1 MNESQILDLLKELN
15 QIEIIE
21 KYKISNEEE
30 KKNFIEQ
37 FNYLEKATPGGIK
50 DYIKRAKILL
60 EESKNNINPF
70 KDYTPEVPL
79 GFDIKV
85 GSDQFYELDKLG
97 FEQIENTVFV
107 LVAGG
112 LGERLGYPDIKIGI
126 ETDLI
131 TKRKFIEIYIE
142 YIKAFENRIKKN
154 KKKDENWFIPLCI
167 MTSDDTHN
175 KTLELLNKNKNFGL
189 KENQISIVKQEKC
202 PAILDNECHLALIKD
217 KLILET
223 KPHGHGDIHYLL
235 YKSEKVKNWIK
246 EGKKYLVLF
255 QDTNIL
261 SFNCIPSSIGTSIK
275 LNLDINSICVPRKP
289 KDAIGAICKLVKK
302 DGTSITNNV
311 EYNQLDSLLKEKYNK
326 EGDVPNKDGISDFPG
341 NINIII
347 FKLDTYIKALEETKG
362 LIPEFV
368 NPKYTDETR
377 TKFKSPT
384 RLECLMQDLPKLL
397 KNGENVGFTSFERW
411 FCFSACKNN
420 LKDACNKLKKN
431 QSPESA
437 FSIEQDIFIYNKKIL
452 EIIGKLEIDQTEK
465 ENELNIE
472 ECKIK
477 FGPKIIIYPEFAP
490 TVTELRDKLL
500 KMKKKIKMT
509 NNSTLILKKDVN
521 IEEGIN
527 LDGFYEVEKDEKMVE
542 CNNKKYKIYVELK
555 ENEGKIYEK
564 IRGYTICISPYILS
578 NALTALIFIKLI
590 VSKVI
595 DIEVII

>member
-1 MNESQILDLLKELN
+1 MKENEILDLLKETN
-15 QIEIIE
+15 QEEIIE
-21 KYKISNEEE
+21 KYNNSKEED
-30 KKNFIEQ
+30 KKAFIEQ
-37 FNYLEKATPGGIK
+37 FNYLDKATPGGIK

-60 EESKNNINPF
+60 EDSKNNINPF

-79 GFDIKV
+79 GFDIKI

-142 YIKAFENRIKKN
+142 FIKAFENRIRKN
-154 KKKDENWFIPLCI
+154 KKMEENWFIPLCI
-167 MTSDDTHN
+167 MTSDDTHK
-175 KTLELLNKNKNFGL
+175 KTVELLEKNNNFGL
-189 KENQISIVKQEKC
+189 KKEQITIVKQEKC
-202 PAILDNECHLALIKD
+202 PALIDNECHLALIKD
-217 KLILET
+217 KLMIET

-235 YKSEKVKNWIK
+235 YKEGKVKDWISQ
-246 EGKKYLVLF
+246 GKKYLVLF

-261 SFNCIPSSIGTSIK
+261 AFNCIPSAIGSSVK
-275 LNLDINSICVPRKP
+275 LQLDINSICVPRKP
-289 KDAIGAICKLVKK
+289 KDAIGAICKLVKS

-347 FKLDTYIKALEETKG
+347 FKLETYIKTLEETKG

-377 TKFKSPT
+377 VKFKSPT

-397 KNGENVGFTSFERW
+397 KSGEKVGFTSYDRW

-420 LKDACNKLKKN
+420 LKDACSKLKKN

-437 FSIEQDIFIYNKKIL
+437 FSVEQDIFIFNRKIM
-452 EIIGKLEIDQTEK
+452 EIIGKLEIQETEK
-465 ENELNIE
+465 ANEIE
-472 ECKIK
+472 VEGCKIK
-477 FGPKIIIYPEFAP
+477 FEPKIIIYPEFSP
-490 TVTELRDKLL
+490 TVTELRDKLNN
-500 KMKKKIKMT
+500 MKGKIKMT
-509 NNSTLILKKDVN
+509 NNSTLVLKKDVK
-521 IEEGIN
+521 I
-527 LDGFYEVEKDEKMVE
+527 KDEKLVE
-542 CNNKKYKIYVELK
+542 CNNKKNKIYVKLEG
-555 ENEGKIYEK
+555 ENGEIYEK
-564 IRGYTICISPYILS
+564 IRGYTV
-578 NALTALIFIKLI
+578 AQ
-590 VSKVI
+590 
-595 DIEVII
+595 

>member
-1 MNESQILDLLKELN
+1 MDAKQVLDLLKELN
-15 QIEIIE
+15 QPEIIE
-21 KYKISNEEE
+21 KYKNSKEDEQ
-30 KKNFIEQ
+30 KSFIKQ
-37 FNYLEKATPGGIK
+37 FNSLEKATPGGIK
-50 DYIKRAKILL
+50 DYLKRAKILL

-70 KDYTPEVPL
+70 KEYTPEVPL
-79 GFDIKV
+79 GFDVKV
-85 GSDQFYELDKLG
+85 GSEQFYELDKIG

-131 TKRKFIEIYIE
+131 TLRKFIEIYIE
-142 YIKAFENRIKKN
+142 YIKAFEDRIKRN
-154 KKKDENWFIPLCI
+154 KKMEENWYIPLCI
-167 MTSDDTHN
+167 MTSDDTN
-175 KTLELLNKNKNFGL
+175 DKTISLLEKNKYFGM
-189 KENQISIVKQEKC
+189 KEGQISIVKQEKC
-202 PAILDNECHLALIKD
+202 PAIIDNECHLALMKD
-217 KLILET
+217 KLLIET

-235 YKSEKVKNWIK
+235 YKSGKVNNWISL
-246 EGKKYLVLF
+246 GKKYLVLF

-261 SFNCIPSSIGTSIK
+261 AFNCIPSAIGSSIK
-275 LNLDINSICVPRKP
+275 LKLDINSICVPRKP

-302 DGTSITNNV
+302 DGTHITNNV

-341 NINIII
+341 NINVII

-397 KNGENVGFTSFERW
+397 KSGENVGFTSYERW

-431 QSPESA
+431 QTPESA
-437 FSIEQDIFIYNKKIL
+437 FSVEQDIFIYNKRIM
-452 EIIGKLEIDQTEK
+452 EIIGKLEVNNTEK
-465 ENELNIE
+465 ENEIDVE
-472 ECKIK
+472 GCKIK
-477 FGPKIIIYPEFAP
+477 FGPKIIIYPDFAP
-490 TVTELRDKLL
+490 TVSELKEKLMN
-500 KMKKKIKMT
+500 MKNKIRMT
-509 NNSTLILKKDVN
+509 NNSTLVLKKNVK

-527 LDGFYEVEKDEKMVE
+527 LDGFYEVEKDEKMVD
-542 CNNKKYKIYVELK
+542 CNNKKNKIYVALK
-555 ENEGKIYEK
+555 PEEGKIYEK
-564 IRGYTICISPYILS
+564 IRGYTIQ
-578 NALTALIFIKLI
+578 
-590 VSKVI
+590 
-595 DIEVII
+595 

>member
-1 MNESQILDLLKELN
+1 MDESQILSLLKELN
-15 QIEIIE
+15 QSEIIE
-21 KYKISNEEE
+21 KYKASKDDD
-30 KKNFIEQ
+30 KKYFIEQ

-50 DYIKRAKILL
+50 DYLRRAKILL
-60 EESKNNINPF
+60 EESKNNVNPF

-85 GSDQFYELDKLG
+85 GSEQFYELDKLG
-97 FEQIENTVFV
+97 FTQIENTVFV

-142 YIKAFENRIKKN
+142 FIKAFEDRIKRN
-154 KKKDENWFIPLCI
+154 KKMDDNWCIPLCI
-167 MTSDDTHN
+167 MTSDDTHK
-175 KTLELLNKNKNFGL
+175 KTVELLEKNKNFGL

-202 PAILDNECHLALIKD
+202 PAIIDNECHLALVKD
-217 KLILET
+217 KLMLET

-235 YKSEKVKNWIK
+235 YKSDKVKNWISQ
-246 EGKKYLVLF
+246 GKKYLVLF

-261 SFNCIPSSIGTSIK
+261 AFNCIPSALGSSVK
-275 LNLDINSICVPRKP
+275 LKLDINSICVPRKP

-302 DGTSITNNV
+302 DGSSITNNV
-311 EYNQLDSLLKEKYNK
+311 EYNQLDSLLREKYNK
-326 EGDVPNKDGISDFPG
+326 EGDVANKDGISDFPG
-341 NINIII
+341 NINVIV

-397 KNGENVGFTSFERW
+397 KSGENVGFTSYERW

-431 QSPESA
+431 QTPESA
-437 FSIEQDIFIYNKKIL
+437 FSVEQDVFIFNRKIMEL
-452 EIIGKLEIDQTEK
+452 IGKLEIEETE
-465 ENELNIE
+465 EPNEIEVE

-477 FGPKIIIYPEFAP
+477 FGPKIIIYPDFAP
-490 TVTELRDKLL
+490 TVTELRDKLM
-500 KMKKKIKMT
+500 KMKKNIKIS

-521 IEEGIN
+521 IEEGIHLN
-527 LDGFYEVEKDEKMVE
+527 GYYEIEKNEKMVE
-542 CNNKKYKIYVELK
+542 CNNKKNKMYVKLK
-555 ENEGKIYEK
+555 GEEGEIYEK
-564 IRGYTICISPYILS
+564 IRGYTIL
-578 NALTALIFIKLI
+578 
-590 VSKVI
+590 
-595 DIEVII
+595 

>member
-1 MNESQILDLLKELN
+1 MNEAQILDLLKELN
-15 QIEIIE
+15 QLEILE
-21 KYKISNEEE
+21 KYKNSKDEE
-30 KKNFIEQ
+30 KKDFIDQ

-50 DYIKRAKILL
+50 DYLKRAKILL
-60 EESKNNINPF
+60 EDSKNNVNPF
-70 KDYTPEVPL
+70 KEYTPEVPL
-79 GFDIKV
+79 GFDVKV
-85 GSDQFYELDKLG
+85 GSEQFYELDKLG
-97 FEQIENTVFV
+97 FTEIENTVFV

-131 TKRKFIEIYIE
+131 TKRKFIEIYIDF
-142 YIKAFENRIKKN
+142 IKAFENRIKRS
-154 KKKDENWFIPLCI
+154 KKMDENWCIPLCI

-175 KTLELLNKNKNFGL
+175 KTVSLLEKNKNFGL

-202 PAILDNECHLALIKD
+202 PAIIDNECHLALVKD
-217 KLILET
+217 KLLLET

-235 YKSEKVKNWIK
+235 YKSDKVKKWIS

-261 SFNCIPSSIGTSIK
+261 AFNCIPSAIGSSIK
-275 LNLDINSICVPRKP
+275 LKLDINSICVPRKP

-377 TKFKSPT
+377 NKFKSPT

-397 KNGENVGFTSFERW
+397 KNGENVGFTSYERW

-437 FSIEQDIFIYNKKIL
+437 FSVEQDIFIFNRKIM
-452 EIIGKLEIDQTEK
+452 EIIGKLEIE
-465 ENELNIE
+465 ENEKPNEVEIE
-472 ECKIK
+472 GCKIK
-477 FGPKIIIYPEFAP
+477 FGPKIIIYPEFSP
-490 TVTELRDKLL
+490 TVSELKDKLM
-500 KMKKKIKMT
+500 KMKKSIKIT
-509 NNSTLILKKDVN
+509 NNSTLIFKHDVN
-521 IEEGIN
+521 IEEGIILN
-527 LDGFYEVEKDEKMVE
+527 GFYEIEKDEKSVE
-542 CNNKKYKIYVELK
+542 CTNKKNKNYIALK
-555 ENEGKIYEK
+555 GEEGEIYEK
-564 IRGYTICISPYILS
+564 IRGYTTL
-578 NALTALIFIKLI
+578 
-590 VSKVI
+590 
-595 DIEVII
+595 

>member
-30 KKNFIEQ
+30 KKKFIEQ

-542 CNNKKYKIYVELK
+542 CNNKKYKIYIELK

-564 IRGYTICISPYILS
+564 IRGYTIKI
-578 NALTALIFIKLI
+578 
-590 VSKVI
+590 
-595 DIEVII
+595 

>member
-202 PAILDNECHLALIKD
+202 PAILDNERHLALIKD

-564 IRGYTICISPYILS
+564 IRGYTIKI
-578 NALTALIFIKLI
+578 
-590 VSKVI
+590 
-595 DIEVII
+595 

>member
-50 DYIKRAKILL
+50 DYIKRVKILL
-60 EESKNNINPF
+60 EESKNKINPF

-564 IRGYTICISPYILS
+564 IRGYTIKI
-578 NALTALIFIKLI
+578 
-590 VSKVI
+590 
-595 DIEVII
+595 

>member
-420 LKDACNKLKKN
+420 LKDACNKLQKN

-542 CNNKKYKIYVELK
+542 CNNKKYKIYIELK

-564 IRGYTICISPYILS
+564 IRGYTIKI
-578 NALTALIFIKLI
+578 
-590 VSKVI
+590 
-595 DIEVII
+595 

>member
-477 FGPKIIIYPEFAP
+477 FGPKIIIYPEFDP

-564 IRGYTICISPYILS
+564 IRGYTIKI
-578 NALTALIFIKLI
+578 
-590 VSKVI
+590 
-595 DIEVII
+595 

>member
-1 MNESQILDLLKELN
+1 MKEEQILDLLKETN
-15 QIEIIE
+15 QTEIIE
-21 KYKISNEEE
+21 KYKNSKEED
-30 KKNFIEQ
+30 KKSFIEQ
-37 FNYLEKATPGGIK
+37 FNSLEKATPGGIK
-50 DYIKRAKILL
+50 DYLKRAKILL
-60 EESKNNINPF
+60 EDSKNNVNPF
-70 KDYTPEVPL
+70 KDYTPQVPL

-97 FEQIENTVFV
+97 FSEIENTVFV

-142 YIKAFENRIKKN
+142 FIKAFEDRIKKN
-154 KKKDENWFIPLCI
+154 KKMEENWFIPLCI
-167 MTSDDTHN
+167 MTSDDTHK
-175 KTLELLNKNKNFGL
+175 KTVELLEKYKNFGL

-202 PAILDNECHLALIKD
+202 PAIIDNECHLALMKD
-217 KLILET
+217 KLLIET

-235 YKSEKVKNWIK
+235 YKSGKVRDWISQ
-246 EGKKYLVLF
+246 GKKYLVLF

-261 SFNCIPSSIGTSIK
+261 AFNCIPSAIGSSIK
-275 LNLDINSICVPRKP
+275 LKLDINSICVPRKP
-289 KDAIGAICKLVKK
+289 KDAIGAICKLVKN
-302 DGTSITNNV
+302 DGTSFTNNV
-311 EYNQLDSLLKEKYNK
+311 EYNQLDSLLREKYNK

-341 NINIII
+341 NINIIV

-397 KNGENVGFTSFERW
+397 KSGENVGFTSYERW

-420 LKDACNKLKKN
+420 LNDACNKLKKN

-437 FSIEQDIFIYNKKIL
+437 FSVEQDIFIFNKRIM
-452 EIIGKLEIDQTEK
+452 EIIGKLEIEETEK
-465 ENELNIE
+465 PNEVEIE
-472 ECKIK
+472 GCKIK
-477 FGPKIIIYPEFAP
+477 FGPKIIIYPDFAP
-490 TVTELRDKLL
+490 TVTELKEKLMN
-500 KMKKKIKMT
+500 MKNKIKMT
-509 NNSTLILKKDVN
+509 NNSTLVLKKDVK

-527 LDGFYEVEKDEKMVE
+527 LKGFCEIEKDEKMVDCHNE
-542 CNNKKYKIYVELK
+542 KNKIYIKLE
-555 ENEGKIYEK
+555 EGAGTIYEK
-564 IRGYTICISPYILS
+564 IRGYTV
-578 NALTALIFIKLI
+578 K
-590 VSKVI
+590 
-595 DIEVII
+595 E

>member
-1 MNESQILDLLKELN
+1 MKEKEILDLLKETN
-15 QIEIIE
+15 QEEIIE
-21 KYKISNEEE
+21 KYNNSKEED
-30 KKNFIEQ
+30 KKAFIEQ
-37 FNYLEKATPGGIK
+37 FNYLDKATPGGIK

-60 EESKNNINPF
+60 EDSKNNVNPF

-79 GFDIKV
+79 GFDIKI

-142 YIKAFENRIKKN
+142 FIKAFENRIRKN
-154 KKKDENWFIPLCI
+154 KKMEENWFIPLCI
-167 MTSDDTHN
+167 MTSDDTHK
-175 KTLELLNKNKNFGL
+175 KTVELLEKNNNFGL
-189 KENQISIVKQEKC
+189 KKEQITIVKQEKC
-202 PAILDNECHLALIKD
+202 PALIDNECHLALMKD
-217 KLILET
+217 KLMIET

-235 YKSEKVKNWIK
+235 YKEGKVKDWISQ
-246 EGKKYLVLF
+246 GKKYLVLF

-261 SFNCIPSSIGTSIK
+261 AFNCIPSAIGSSVK
-275 LNLDINSICVPRKP
+275 LQLDINSICVPRKP
-289 KDAIGAICKLVKK
+289 KDAIGAICKLVKS

-347 FKLDTYIKALEETKG
+347 FKLETYIKTLEETKG

-377 TKFKSPT
+377 VKFKSPT

-397 KNGENVGFTSFERW
+397 KSGEKVGFTSYDRW

-420 LKDACNKLKKN
+420 LKDACSKLKKN

-437 FSIEQDIFIYNKKIL
+437 FSVEQDIFIFNRKIM
-452 EIIGKLEIDQTEK
+452 EIIGKLEIQETEK
-465 ENELNIE
+465 ANEIE
-472 ECKIK
+472 VEGCKIK
-477 FGPKIIIYPEFAP
+477 FEPKIIIYPEFSP
-490 TVTELRDKLL
+490 TVTELRDKLNN
-500 KMKKKIKMT
+500 MKGKIKMT
-509 NNSTLILKKDVN
+509 NNSTLVLKKDVK

-527 LDGFYEVEKDEKMVE
+527 LDGFYEVVKDEKLVE
-542 CNNKKYKIYVELK
+542 CNNKKNKIYVKLEG
-555 ENEGKIYEK
+555 ENGEIYEK
-564 IRGYTICISPYILS
+564 IRGYTV
-578 NALTALIFIKLI
+578 AQ
-590 VSKVI
+590 
-595 DIEVII
+595 

>member
-1 MNESQILDLLKELN
+1 MCPYLYIKELN
-15 QIEIIE
+15 QPEIIE
-21 KYKISNEEE
+21 KYKNSKEDEQ
-30 KKNFIEQ
+30 KSFIKQ
-37 FNYLEKATPGGIK
+37 FNSLEKATPGGIK
-50 DYIKRAKILL
+50 DYLKRAKILL

-70 KDYTPEVPL
+70 KEYTPEVPL
-79 GFDIKV
+79 GFDVKV
-85 GSDQFYELDKLG
+85 GSEQFYELDKIG

-131 TKRKFIEIYIE
+131 TLRKFIEIYIE
-142 YIKAFENRIKKN
+142 YIKAFEDRIKRN
-154 KKKDENWFIPLCI
+154 KKMEENWYIPLCI
-167 MTSDDTHN
+167 MTSDDTN
-175 KTLELLNKNKNFGL
+175 DKTISLLEKNKYFGM
-189 KENQISIVKQEKC
+189 KEGQISIVKQEKC
-202 PAILDNECHLALIKD
+202 PAIIDNECHLALMKD
-217 KLILET
+217 KLLIET

-235 YKSEKVKNWIK
+235 YKSGKVNNWISL
-246 EGKKYLVLF
+246 GKKYLVLF

-261 SFNCIPSSIGTSIK
+261 AFNCIPSAIGSSIK
-275 LNLDINSICVPRKP
+275 LKLDINSICVPRKP

-302 DGTSITNNV
+302 DGTHITNNV

-341 NINIII
+341 NINVII

-397 KNGENVGFTSFERW
+397 KSGENVGFTSYERW

-431 QSPESA
+431 QTPESA
-437 FSIEQDIFIYNKKIL
+437 FSVEQDIFIYNKRIM
-452 EIIGKLEIDQTEK
+452 EIIGKLEINNTEK
-465 ENELNIE
+465 ENEIDVE
-472 ECKIK
+472 GCKIK
-477 FGPKIIIYPEFAP
+477 FGPKIIIYPDFAP
-490 TVTELRDKLL
+490 TVSELKEKLMN
-500 KMKKKIKMT
+500 MKNKIRMT
-509 NNSTLILKKDVN
+509 NNSTLVLKKDVK

-542 CNNKKYKIYVELK
+542 CNNKKNKIYVALK
-555 ENEGKIYEK
+555 QEEGKIYEK
-564 IRGYTICISPYILS
+564 IRGYTIQ
-578 NALTALIFIKLI
+578 
-590 VSKVI
+590 
-595 DIEVII
+595 

>member
-1 MNESQILDLLKELN
+1 MHIYISLILDLLKELN

-564 IRGYTICISPYILS
+564 IRGYTIKI
-578 NALTALIFIKLI
+578 
-590 VSKVI
+590 
-595 DIEVII
+595 

>member
-1 MNESQILDLLKELN
+1 
-15 QIEIIE
+15 
-21 KYKISNEEE
+21 
-30 KKNFIEQ
+30 
-37 FNYLEKATPGGIK
+37 
-50 DYIKRAKILL
+50 
-60 EESKNNINPF
+60 
-70 KDYTPEVPL
+70 
-79 GFDIKV
+79 
-85 GSDQFYELDKLG
+85 
-97 FEQIENTVFV
+97 
-107 LVAGG
+107 
-112 LGERLGYPDIKIGI
+112 
-126 ETDLI
+126 
-131 TKRKFIEIYIE
+131 
-142 YIKAFENRIKKN
+142 
-154 KKKDENWFIPLCI
+154 

-275 LNLDINSICVPRKP
+275 LNLDINSICVPRKS

-377 TKFKSPT
+377 TKFKSQT
-384 RLECLMQDLPKLL
+384 RLESLMQDLPKLL

-509 NNSTLILKKDVN
+509 YNSTLILKKDVN

-542 CNNKKYKIYVELK
+542 CNNKKYKIYIELK

-564 IRGYTICISPYILS
+564 RRGYTIKI
-578 NALTALIFIKLI
+578 
-590 VSKVI
+590 
-595 DIEVII
+595 

>member
-30 KKNFIEQ
+30 KKKFIEQ

-564 IRGYTICISPYILS
+564 IRGYTIKI
-578 NALTALIFIKLI
+578 
-590 VSKVI
+590 
-595 DIEVII
+595 

>member
-1 MNESQILDLLKELN
+1 MEEAQILDLLKELN
-15 QIEIIE
+15 QLEILE
-21 KYKISNEEE
+21 RYKNSKEEE
-30 KKNFIEQ
+30 RKNFINQ
-37 FNYLEKATPGGIK
+37 FNALEKATPGGIK
-50 DYIKRAKILL
+50 DYLKRAKILL
-60 EESKNNINPF
+60 EESKNNVNPF
-70 KDYTPEVPL
+70 KEYTPEVPL

-85 GSDQFYELDKLG
+85 GSEQFYELDKLG
-97 FEQIENTVFV
+97 FTEIENTVFV

-131 TKRKFIEIYIE
+131 TLRKFIEIYIE
-142 YIKAFENRIKKN
+142 FIKAFEDRIKRG
-154 KKKDENWFIPLCI
+154 KKMDENWFIPLCI
-167 MTSDDTHN
+167 MTSDDTN
-175 KTLELLNKNKNFGL
+175 DKTMALLENNKNFGL

-202 PAILDNECHLALIKD
+202 PAIIDNECHLALSKD
-217 KLILET
+217 KLLIET

-235 YKSEKVKNWIK
+235 YKSGKVKNWISQ
-246 EGKKYLVLF
+246 GKKYLVLF

-261 SFNCIPSSIGTSIK
+261 AFNCIPSAIGSSIK
-275 LNLDINSICVPRKP
+275 LKMDINSICVPRKP
-289 KDAIGAICKLVKK
+289 KDAIGAICKLVKS

-397 KNGENVGFTSFERW
+397 KNGENVGFTSYERW

-431 QSPESA
+431 QTPESA
-437 FSIEQDIFIYNKKIL
+437 FSVEQDIFIYNKKIM
-452 EIIGKLEIDQTEK
+452 EIIGKLEIEETEK
-465 ENELNIE
+465 ANEVDIE
-472 ECKIK
+472 GCKIK
-477 FGPKIIIYPEFAP
+477 FGPKIIIYPEFSP
-490 TVTELRDKLL
+490 TVTELRDKLMN
-500 KMKKKIKMT
+500 MKKNIKMT
-509 NNSTLILKKDVN
+509 NNSTLILKKDVK
-521 IEEGIN
+521 IEEGIILN
-527 LDGFYEVEKDEKMVE
+527 GYYEIEKDEKMVE
-542 CNNKKYKIYVELK
+542 CNNKKNKMYIELK
-555 ENEGKIYEK
+555 DENGKINEK
-564 IRGYTICISPYILS
+564 IRGYTIQQ
-578 NALTALIFIKLI
+578 
-590 VSKVI
+590 
-595 DIEVII
+595 

>member
-500 KMKKKIKMT
+500 KMKKKIKIT

-564 IRGYTICISPYILS
+564 IRGYTIKI
-578 NALTALIFIKLI
+578 
-590 VSKVI
+590 
-595 DIEVII
+595 

>member
-1 MNESQILDLLKELN
+1 MKEEQILDLLKETN
-15 QIEIIE
+15 QTEIIE
-21 KYKISNEEE
+21 KYKNSKEED
-30 KKNFIEQ
+30 KKSFIEQ
-37 FNYLEKATPGGIK
+37 FNSLEKATPGGIK
-50 DYIKRAKILL
+50 DYLKRAKILL
-60 EESKNNINPF
+60 EDSKNNVNPF
-70 KDYTPEVPL
+70 KDYTPQVPL

-97 FEQIENTVFV
+97 FSEIENTVFV

-142 YIKAFENRIKKN
+142 FIKAFEDRIKKN
-154 KKKDENWFIPLCI
+154 KKMEENWFIPLCI
-167 MTSDDTHN
+167 MTSDDTHK
-175 KTLELLNKNKNFGL
+175 KTVELLEKYKNFGL

-202 PAILDNECHLALIKD
+202 PAIIDNECHLALMKD
-217 KLILET
+217 KLLIET

-235 YKSEKVKNWIK
+235 YKSGKVRDWISQ
-246 EGKKYLVLF
+246 GKKYLVLF

-261 SFNCIPSSIGTSIK
+261 AFNCIPSAIGSSIK
-275 LNLDINSICVPRKP
+275 LKLDINSICVPRKP
-289 KDAIGAICKLVKK
+289 KDAIGAICKLVKN
-302 DGTSITNNV
+302 DGTSFTNNV
-311 EYNQLDSLLKEKYNK
+311 EYNQLDSLLREKYNK

-341 NINIII
+341 NINIIV

-397 KNGENVGFTSFERW
+397 KSGENVGFTSYERW

-420 LKDACNKLKKN
+420 LNDACNKLKKN

-437 FSIEQDIFIYNKKIL
+437 FSVEQDIFIFNKKIM
-452 EIIGKLEIDQTEK
+452 EIIGKLEIEETEK
-465 ENELNIE
+465 PNEVEIE
-472 ECKIK
+472 GCKIK
-477 FGPKIIIYPEFAP
+477 FGPKIIIYPDFAP
-490 TVTELRDKLL
+490 TVTELKEKLMN
-500 KMKKKIKMT
+500 MKNKIKMA
-509 NNSTLILKKDVN
+509 NNSTLVLKKDVK

-527 LDGFYEVEKDEKMVE
+527 LKGFCEIEKDEKMVDCHNE
-542 CNNKKYKIYVELK
+542 KNKIYIKLE
-555 ENEGKIYEK
+555 EGAGTIYEK
-564 IRGYTICISPYILS
+564 IRGYTV
-578 NALTALIFIKLI
+578 K
-590 VSKVI
+590 
-595 DIEVII
+595 E

>member
-1 MNESQILDLLKELN
+1 MKEKEILDLLKETN
-15 QIEIIE
+15 QEEIIE
-21 KYKISNEEE
+21 KYNNSKEED
-30 KKNFIEQ
+30 KKAFIEQ
-37 FNYLEKATPGGIK
+37 FNYLDKATPGGIK

-60 EESKNNINPF
+60 EDSKNNVNPF

-79 GFDIKV
+79 GFDIKI

-142 YIKAFENRIKKN
+142 FIKAFENRIRKN
-154 KKKDENWFIPLCI
+154 KKMEENWFIPLCI
-167 MTSDDTHN
+167 MTSDDTHK
-175 KTLELLNKNKNFGL
+175 KTVELLEKNNNFGL
-189 KENQISIVKQEKC
+189 KKEQITIVKQEKC
-202 PAILDNECHLALIKD
+202 PALIDNECHLALMKD
-217 KLILET
+217 KLMIET

-235 YKSEKVKNWIK
+235 YKEGKVKDWISQ
-246 EGKKYLVLF
+246 GKKYLVLF

-261 SFNCIPSSIGTSIK
+261 AFNCIPSAIGSSVK
-275 LNLDINSICVPRKP
+275 LQLDINSICVPRKP
-289 KDAIGAICKLVKK
+289 KDAIGAICKLVKS

-347 FKLDTYIKALEETKG
+347 FKLETYIKTLEETKG

-377 TKFKSPT
+377 VKFKSPT

-397 KNGENVGFTSFERW
+397 KSGEKVGFTSYDRW

-420 LKDACNKLKKN
+420 LKDACSKLKKN

-437 FSIEQDIFIYNKKIL
+437 FSVEQDIFIFNRKIL
-452 EIIGKLEIDQTEK
+452 EIIGKLEIQETEK
-465 ENELNIE
+465 ANEIE
-472 ECKIK
+472 VEGCKIK
-477 FGPKIIIYPEFAP
+477 FEPKIIIYPEFSP
-490 TVTELRDKLL
+490 TVTELRDKLNN
-500 KMKKKIKMT
+500 MKGKIKMT
-509 NNSTLILKKDVN
+509 NNSTLVLKKDVK

-527 LDGFYEVEKDEKMVE
+527 LDGFYEVVKDEKSVE
-542 CNNKKYKIYVELK
+542 CNNKKNKIYVKLEG
-555 ENEGKIYEK
+555 ENGEIYEK
-564 IRGYTICISPYILS
+564 IRGYTV
-578 NALTALIFIKLI
+578 AQ
-590 VSKVI
+590 
-595 DIEVII
+595 

>member
-1 MNESQILDLLKELN
+1 MKEEQILDLLKETN
-15 QIEIIE
+15 QTEIIE
-21 KYKISNEEE
+21 KYKNSKEED
-30 KKNFIEQ
+30 KKSFIEQ
-37 FNYLEKATPGGIK
+37 FNSLEKATPGGIK
-50 DYIKRAKILL
+50 DYLKRAKILL
-60 EESKNNINPF
+60 EDSKNNVNPF
-70 KDYTPEVPL
+70 KDYTPQVPL

-97 FEQIENTVFV
+97 FSEIENTVFV

-142 YIKAFENRIKKN
+142 FIKAFEDRIKKN
-154 KKKDENWFIPLCI
+154 KKMEENWFIPLCI
-167 MTSDDTHN
+167 MTSDDTHK
-175 KTLELLNKNKNFGL
+175 KTVELLEKYKNFGL

-202 PAILDNECHLALIKD
+202 PAIIDNECHLALMKD
-217 KLILET
+217 KLLIET

-235 YKSEKVKNWIK
+235 YKSGKVKDWISQ
-246 EGKKYLVLF
+246 GKKYLVLF

-261 SFNCIPSSIGTSIK
+261 AFNCIPSAIGSSIK
-275 LNLDINSICVPRKP
+275 LKLDINSICVPRKP
-289 KDAIGAICKLVKK
+289 KDAIGAICKLVKN
-302 DGTSITNNV
+302 DGTSFTNNV
-311 EYNQLDSLLKEKYNK
+311 EYNQLDSLLREKYNK

-341 NINIII
+341 NINIIV

-397 KNGENVGFTSFERW
+397 KSGENVGFTSYERW

-420 LKDACNKLKKN
+420 LNDACNKLKKN

-437 FSIEQDIFIYNKKIL
+437 FSVEQDIFIFNRKIM
-452 EIIGKLEIDQTEK
+452 EIIGKLEIEETEK
-465 ENELNIE
+465 PNEVEIE
-472 ECKIK
+472 GCKIK
-477 FGPKIIIYPEFAP
+477 FGPKIIIYPDFAP
-490 TVTELRDKLL
+490 TVTELKEKLMN
-500 KMKKKIKMT
+500 MKNKIKMT
-509 NNSTLILKKDVN
+509 NNSTLVLKKDVK

-527 LDGFYEVEKDEKMVE
+527 LKGFCEIEKDEKMVDCHNE
-542 CNNKKYKIYVELK
+542 KNKIYIKLE
-555 ENEGKIYEK
+555 EGAGTIYEK
-564 IRGYTICISPYILS
+564 IRGYTV
-578 NALTALIFIKLI
+578 K
-590 VSKVI
+590 
-595 DIEVII
+595 E

>member
-1 MNESQILDLLKELN
+1 M
-15 QIEIIE
+15 
-21 KYKISNEEE
+21 
-30 KKNFIEQ
+30 
-37 FNYLEKATPGGIK
+37 
-50 DYIKRAKILL
+50 
-60 EESKNNINPF
+60 NPF
-70 KDYTPEVPL
+70 KDYTPQVPL

-97 FEQIENTVFV
+97 FSEIENTVFV

-142 YIKAFENRIKKN
+142 FIKAFEDRIKKN
-154 KKKDENWFIPLCI
+154 KKMEENWFIPLCI
-167 MTSDDTHN
+167 MTSDDTHK
-175 KTLELLNKNKNFGL
+175 KTVELLEKYKNFGL

-202 PAILDNECHLALIKD
+202 PAIIDNECHLALMKD
-217 KLILET
+217 KLLIET

-235 YKSEKVKNWIK
+235 YKSGKVRDWISQ
-246 EGKKYLVLF
+246 GKKYLVLF

-261 SFNCIPSSIGTSIK
+261 AFNCIPSAIGSSIK
-275 LNLDINSICVPRKP
+275 LKLDINSICVPRKP
-289 KDAIGAICKLVKK
+289 KDAIGAICKLVKN
-302 DGTSITNNV
+302 DGTSFTNNV
-311 EYNQLDSLLKEKYNK
+311 EYNQLDSLLREKYNK

-341 NINIII
+341 NINIIV

-397 KNGENVGFTSFERW
+397 KSGENVGFTSYERW

-420 LKDACNKLKKN
+420 LNDACNKLKKN

-437 FSIEQDIFIYNKKIL
+437 FSVEQDIFIFNKRIM
-452 EIIGKLEIDQTEK
+452 EIIGKLEIEETEK
-465 ENELNIE
+465 PNEVEIE
-472 ECKIK
+472 GCKIK
-477 FGPKIIIYPEFAP
+477 FGPKIIIYPDFAP
-490 TVTELRDKLL
+490 TVTELKEKLMN
-500 KMKKKIKMT
+500 MKNKIKMT
-509 NNSTLILKKDVN
+509 NNSTLVLKKDVK

-527 LDGFYEVEKDEKMVE
+527 LKGFCEIEKDEKMVDCHNE
-542 CNNKKYKIYVELK
+542 KNKIYIKLE
-555 ENEGKIYEK
+555 EGAGTIYEK
-564 IRGYTICISPYILS
+564 IRGYTV
-578 NALTALIFIKLI
+578 K
-590 VSKVI
+590 
-595 DIEVII
+595 E

>member
-235 YKSEKVKNWIK
+235 YKSEKVKYWIK

-564 IRGYTICISPYILS
+564 IRGYTIKI
-578 NALTALIFIKLI
+578 
-590 VSKVI
+590 
-595 DIEVII
+595 

>member
-1 MNESQILDLLKELN
+1 MDESQILGLLKELN
-15 QIEIIE
+15 QSEIIE
-21 KYKISNEEE
+21 KYKTSKEED
-30 KKNFIEQ
+30 KKYFIEQ

-50 DYIKRAKILL
+50 DYLRRAKILL
-60 EESKNNINPF
+60 EESKNNVNPF

-85 GSDQFYELDKLG
+85 GSEQFYELDKLG
-97 FEQIENTVFV
+97 FTQIENTVFV

-142 YIKAFENRIKKN
+142 FIKAFEDRIKRN
-154 KKKDENWFIPLCI
+154 KKMDDNWCIPLCI

-175 KTLELLNKNKNFGL
+175 KTVELLEKNKNFGL

-202 PAILDNECHLALIKD
+202 PAIIDNECHLALVKD
-217 KLILET
+217 KLMLET

-235 YKSEKVKNWIK
+235 YKSDKVKNWISQ
-246 EGKKYLVLF
+246 GKKYLVLF

-261 SFNCIPSSIGTSIK
+261 AFNCIPSALGSSVK
-275 LNLDINSICVPRKP
+275 LKLDINSICVPRKP

-302 DGTSITNNV
+302 DGSSITNNV
-311 EYNQLDSLLKEKYNK
+311 EYNQLDSLLREKYNK
-326 EGDVPNKDGISDFPG
+326 EGDVANKDGISDFPG
-341 NINIII
+341 NINVIV

-397 KNGENVGFTSFERW
+397 KSGENVGFTSYERW

-431 QSPESA
+431 QTPESA
-437 FSIEQDIFIYNKKIL
+437 FSVEQDVFIFNRKIMEL
-452 EIIGKLEIDQTEK
+452 IGKLEIEETE
-465 ENELNIE
+465 EPNEIEVE

-477 FGPKIIIYPEFAP
+477 FGPKIIIYPDFAP
-490 TVTELRDKLL
+490 TVTELRDKLM
-500 KMKKKIKMT
+500 KMKKNIKIS

-521 IEEGIN
+521 IEEGIHLN
-527 LDGFYEVEKDEKMVE
+527 GYYEIEKNEKMVE
-542 CNNKKYKIYVELK
+542 CNNKKNKMYVKLK
-555 ENEGKIYEK
+555 GEEGEIYEK
-564 IRGYTICISPYILS
+564 IRGYTIL
-578 NALTALIFIKLI
+578 
-590 VSKVI
+590 
-595 DIEVII
+595 

>member
-1 MNESQILDLLKELN
+1 MIIIYWILFKYKKCYYYIYIYIYISQILDLLKELN

-564 IRGYTICISPYILS
+564 IRGYTIKI
-578 NALTALIFIKLI
+578 
-590 VSKVI
+590 
-595 DIEVII
+595 

>member
-437 FSIEQDIFIYNKKIL
+437 FSIEQDIFIYNKKII

-564 IRGYTICISPYILS
+564 IRGYTIKI
-578 NALTALIFIKLI
+578 
-590 VSKVI
+590 
-595 DIEVII
+595 

>member
-1 MNESQILDLLKELN
+1 MKEEQILDLLKETN
-15 QIEIIE
+15 QTEIIE
-21 KYKISNEEE
+21 KYKNSKEED
-30 KKNFIEQ
+30 KKSFIEQ
-37 FNYLEKATPGGIK
+37 FNSLEKATPGGIK
-50 DYIKRAKILL
+50 DYLKRAKILL
-60 EESKNNINPF
+60 EDSKNNVNPF
-70 KDYTPEVPL
+70 KDYTPQVPL

-97 FEQIENTVFV
+97 FSEIENTVFV

-142 YIKAFENRIKKN
+142 FIKAFEDRIKKN
-154 KKKDENWFIPLCI
+154 KKMEENWFIPLCI
-167 MTSDDTHN
+167 MTSDDTHK
-175 KTLELLNKNKNFGL
+175 KTVELLEKYKNFGL

-202 PAILDNECHLALIKD
+202 PAIIDNECHLALMKD
-217 KLILET
+217 KLLIET

-235 YKSEKVKNWIK
+235 YKSGKVRDWISQ
-246 EGKKYLVLF
+246 GKKYLVLF

-261 SFNCIPSSIGTSIK
+261 AFNCIPSAIGSSIK
-275 LNLDINSICVPRKP
+275 LKLDINSICVPRKP
-289 KDAIGAICKLVKK
+289 KDAIGAICKLVKN
-302 DGTSITNNV
+302 DGTSFTNNV
-311 EYNQLDSLLKEKYNK
+311 EYNQLDSLLREKYNK

-341 NINIII
+341 NINIIV

-397 KNGENVGFTSFERW
+397 KSGENVGFTSYERW

-420 LKDACNKLKKN
+420 LNDACNKLKKN

-437 FSIEQDIFIYNKKIL
+437 FSVEQDIFIFNKKIM
-452 EIIGKLEIDQTEK
+452 EITGKLEIEETEK
-465 ENELNIE
+465 PNEVEIE
-472 ECKIK
+472 GCKIK
-477 FGPKIIIYPEFAP
+477 FGPKIIIYPDFAP
-490 TVTELRDKLL
+490 TVTELKEKLMN
-500 KMKKKIKMT
+500 MKNKIKMT
-509 NNSTLILKKDVN
+509 NNSTLVLKKDVK

-527 LDGFYEVEKDEKMVE
+527 LKGFCEIEKDEKMVDCHNE
-542 CNNKKYKIYVELK
+542 KNKIYIKLE
-555 ENEGKIYEK
+555 EGAGTIYEK
-564 IRGYTICISPYILS
+564 IRGYTV
-578 NALTALIFIKLI
+578 K
-590 VSKVI
+590 
-595 DIEVII
+595 E

>member
-1 MNESQILDLLKELN
+1 MDAKQVLDLLKELN
-15 QIEIIE
+15 QPEIIE
-21 KYKISNEEE
+21 KYKNSKEDEQ
-30 KKNFIEQ
+30 KSFIKQ
-37 FNYLEKATPGGIK
+37 FNSLEKATPGGIK
-50 DYIKRAKILL
+50 DYLKRAKILL

-70 KDYTPEVPL
+70 KEYTPEVPL
-79 GFDIKV
+79 GFDVKV
-85 GSDQFYELDKLG
+85 GSEQFYELDKIG

-131 TKRKFIEIYIE
+131 TLRKFIEIYIE
-142 YIKAFENRIKKN
+142 YIKAFEDRIKRN
-154 KKKDENWFIPLCI
+154 KKMEENWYIPLCI
-167 MTSDDTHN
+167 MTSDDTN
-175 KTLELLNKNKNFGL
+175 DKTISLLEKNKYFGM
-189 KENQISIVKQEKC
+189 KEGQISIVKQEKC
-202 PAILDNECHLALIKD
+202 PAIMDNECHLALMKD
-217 KLILET
+217 KLLIET

-235 YKSEKVKNWIK
+235 YKSGKVNNWISL
-246 EGKKYLVLF
+246 GKKYLVLF

-261 SFNCIPSSIGTSIK
+261 AFNCIPSAIGSSIK
-275 LNLDINSICVPRKP
+275 LKLDINSICVPRKP

-302 DGTSITNNV
+302 DGTHITNNV

-341 NINIII
+341 NINVII

-397 KNGENVGFTSFERW
+397 KSGENVGFTSYERW

-431 QSPESA
+431 QTPESA
-437 FSIEQDIFIYNKKIL
+437 FSVEQDIFIYNKRIM
-452 EIIGKLEIDQTEK
+452 EIIGKLEINNTEK
-465 ENELNIE
+465 ENEIDVE
-472 ECKIK
+472 GCKIK
-477 FGPKIIIYPEFAP
+477 FGPKIIIYPDFAP
-490 TVTELRDKLL
+490 TVSELKEKLMN
-500 KMKKKIKMT
+500 MKNKIRMT
-509 NNSTLILKKDVN
+509 NNSTLVLKKNVK

-527 LDGFYEVEKDEKMVE
+527 LDGFYEVEKDEKMVD
-542 CNNKKYKIYVELK
+542 CNNKKNKIYVALK
-555 ENEGKIYEK
+555 PEEGKIYEK
-564 IRGYTICISPYILS
+564 IRGYTIQ
-578 NALTALIFIKLI
+578 
-590 VSKVI
+590 
-595 DIEVII
+595 

>member
-202 PAILDNECHLALIKD
+202 TAILDNECHLALIKD

-542 CNNKKYKIYVELK
+542 CNNKKYKIYIELK

-564 IRGYTICISPYILS
+564 IRGYTIKI
-578 NALTALIFIKLI
+578 
-590 VSKVI
+590 
-595 DIEVII
+595 

>member
-564 IRGYTICISPYILS
+564 IRGYTIKI
-578 NALTALIFIKLI
+578 
-590 VSKVI
+590 
-595 DIEVII
+595 

>member
-1 MNESQILDLLKELN
+1 MDAKQVLDLLKELN
-15 QIEIIE
+15 QPEIIE
-21 KYKISNEEE
+21 KYKNSKEDEQ
-30 KKNFIEQ
+30 KSFIKQ
-37 FNYLEKATPGGIK
+37 FNSLEKATPGGIK
-50 DYIKRAKILL
+50 DYLKRAKILL

-70 KDYTPEVPL
+70 KEYTPEVPL
-79 GFDIKV
+79 GFDVKV
-85 GSDQFYELDKLG
+85 GSEQFYELDKIG

-131 TKRKFIEIYIE
+131 TLRKFIEIYIE
-142 YIKAFENRIKKN
+142 YIKAFEDRIKRN
-154 KKKDENWFIPLCI
+154 KKMEENWYIPLCI
-167 MTSDDTHN
+167 MTSDDTN
-175 KTLELLNKNKNFGL
+175 DKTISLLEKNKYFGM
-189 KENQISIVKQEKC
+189 KEGQISIVKQEKC
-202 PAILDNECHLALIKD
+202 PAIIDNECHLALMKD
-217 KLILET
+217 KLLIET

-235 YKSEKVKNWIK
+235 YKSGKVNNWISL
-246 EGKKYLVLF
+246 GKKYLVLF

-261 SFNCIPSSIGTSIK
+261 AFNCIPSAIGSSIELK
-275 LNLDINSICVPRKP
+275 LDINSICVPRKP

-302 DGTSITNNV
+302 DGTHITNNV

-341 NINIII
+341 NINVII

-397 KNGENVGFTSFERW
+397 KSGENVGFTSYERW

-431 QSPESA
+431 QTPESA
-437 FSIEQDIFIYNKKIL
+437 FSVEQDIFIYNKRIM
-452 EIIGKLEIDQTEK
+452 EIIGKLEINNTEK
-465 ENELNIE
+465 ENEIDVE
-472 ECKIK
+472 GCKIK
-477 FGPKIIIYPEFAP
+477 FGPKIIIYPDFAP
-490 TVTELRDKLL
+490 TVSELKEKLMN
-500 KMKKKIKMT
+500 MKNKIRMT
-509 NNSTLILKKDVN
+509 NNSTLVLKKNVK

-527 LDGFYEVEKDEKMVE
+527 LDGFYEVEKDEKMVD
-542 CNNKKYKIYVELK
+542 CNNKKNKIYVALK
-555 ENEGKIYEK
+555 PEEGKIYEK
-564 IRGYTICISPYILS
+564 IRGYTIQ
-578 NALTALIFIKLI
+578 
-590 VSKVI
+590 
-595 DIEVII
+595 

>member
-1 MNESQILDLLKELN
+1 MKENEILDLLKETN
-15 QIEIIE
+15 QEEIIE
-21 KYKISNEEE
+21 KYNNSKEED
-30 KKNFIEQ
+30 KKAFIEQ
-37 FNYLEKATPGGIK
+37 FNYLDKATPGGIK

-60 EESKNNINPF
+60 EDSKNNVNPF

-79 GFDIKV
+79 GFDIKI

-142 YIKAFENRIKKN
+142 FIKAFENRIRKN
-154 KKKDENWFIPLCI
+154 KKMEENWFIPLCI
-167 MTSDDTHN
+167 MTSDDTHR
-175 KTLELLNKNKNFGL
+175 KTVELLEKNNNFGL
-189 KENQISIVKQEKC
+189 KKEQITIVKQEKC
-202 PAILDNECHLALIKD
+202 PALIDNECHLALIKD
-217 KLILET
+217 KLMIET

-235 YKSEKVKNWIK
+235 YKEGKVKDWISQ
-246 EGKKYLVLF
+246 GKKYLVLF

-261 SFNCIPSSIGTSIK
+261 AFNCIPSVIGSSVK
-275 LNLDINSICVPRKP
+275 LQLDINSICVPRKP
-289 KDAIGAICKLVKK
+289 KDAIGAICKLVKS

-347 FKLDTYIKALEETKG
+347 FKLETYIKTLEETKG

-377 TKFKSPT
+377 VKFKSPT

-397 KNGENVGFTSFERW
+397 KSGEKVGFTSYDRW

-420 LKDACNKLKKN
+420 LKDACSKLKKN

-437 FSIEQDIFIYNKKIL
+437 FSVEQDIFIFNRKIM
-452 EIIGKLEIDQTEK
+452 EIIGKLEIQETEK
-465 ENELNIE
+465 ANEIE
-472 ECKIK
+472 VEGCKIK
-477 FGPKIIIYPEFAP
+477 FEPKIIIYPEFSP
-490 TVTELRDKLL
+490 TVTELRDKLNN
-500 KMKKKIKMT
+500 MKGKIKMT
-509 NNSTLILKKDVN
+509 NNSTLVLKKDVK

-527 LDGFYEVEKDEKMVE
+527 LDGFYEVVKDEKLVE
-542 CNNKKYKIYVELK
+542 CNNKKNKIYVKLEG
-555 ENEGKIYEK
+555 ENGEIYEK
-564 IRGYTICISPYILS
+564 IRGYTV
-578 NALTALIFIKLI
+578 AQ
-590 VSKVI
+590 
-595 DIEVII
+595 